1 MRLEALLG
9 ILLVPL
15 SSMAAD
21 LNMEGVNK
29 YASSSDQVSS
39 ITQFSDV
46 KPTDWAYQALS
57 NLIEHYGCVAG
68 YPNGSFRGQ
77 HSLSRWE
84 AAALLNA
91 CLDRV
96 TEITDELRRLMMEF
110 KKELTITKA
119 RVNSLEAKV
128 AELEATQFST
138 TTKLIGVVRFV
149 MGDVYRGNGY
159 ANFGQG
165 GALRSA
171 AQLYGQRAYDGSD
184 LTVQNRFI
192 NQIPSPQSQGEA
204 FIFYRASATP
214 SLSRELAFSTSWTGY
229 IPSNLITA
237 SSSSINAFA
246 EPVNTNLMQGVGSG
260 QNLILNGPARNIISQ
275 ANLTG
280 ISIFSETGFRQA
292 VQLPTTSFTLEFL
305 MPATNINQP
314 LQADQISL
322 QDRYGRSNGLF
333 STSSGSSSSEF
344 SSAKILLDRKDMQAM
359 LALANEARRA
369 KSYAF
374 LNNNGSIYYKPTGQ
388 YDPIVIASS
397 AGRNYLATN
406 YSGETVQ
413 NFSASGTG
421 LVVTPGGFVTNPTI
435 YNNVINYLIAE
446 YGSLGEQQRKFNYV
460 QKAAARLIRNLAAYT
475 TNKNYVA
482 DRNAFTFSHDAF
494 LNFDTSFTGKDQ
506 LLFRLRANN
515 TYGFAARAADP
526 AAALAYDGA
535 TVEWPNGEKADVFID
550 KLYYRFQLGKSAVA
564 ALGTRLPQDAVL
576 PSRGTF
582 YPNGALLE
590 FFASSAGVFPS
601 YAGTGAGI
609 SLGQLGG
616 SGFPL
621 NGFSLGLA
629 YLANEAD
636 AVAPDASNGMTQGL
650 MGVDTRFRITVQ
662 LAWQSS
668 NKKWLFSANYAYE
681 RGNNSMAQVGT
692 ELALTP
698 FLYASLN
705 DSHQLG
711 FTLAHQLSNSLSL
724 TAAYGSAVVNARG
737 DSSVLGVNMANA
749 GEAALMNSWM
759 LALGFKDVFVK
770 GNSAGL
776 AVGGV
781 PAVVRNGS
789 NWNVDGSTPIA
800 LETWYQFQLTDSL
813 SITPGAFF
821 ISSAV
826 NNDGIG
832 GGNVWGGVI
841 KTQFN
846 F

>member
-1 MRLEALLG
+1 
-9 ILLVPL
+9 
-15 SSMAAD
+15 
-21 LNMEGVNK
+21 
-29 YASSSDQVSS
+29 
-39 ITQFSDV
+39 
-46 KPTDWAYQALS
+46 
-57 NLIEHYGCVAG
+57 
-68 YPNGSFRGQ
+68 
-77 HSLSRWE
+77 
-84 AAALLNA
+84 
-91 CLDRV
+91 
-96 TEITDELRRLMMEF
+96 
-110 KKELTITKA
+110 
-119 RVNSLEAKV
+119 
-128 AELEATQFST
+128 
-138 TTKLIGVVRFV
+138 
-149 MGDVYRGNGY
+149 
-159 ANFGQG
+159 
-165 GALRSA
+165 
-171 AQLYGQRAYDGSD
+171 
-184 LTVQNRFI
+184 
-192 NQIPSPQSQGEA
+192 
-204 FIFYRASATP
+204 
-214 SLSRELAFSTSWTGY
+214 
-229 IPSNLITA
+229 
-237 SSSSINAFA
+237 
-246 EPVNTNLMQGVGSG
+246 
-260 QNLILNGPARNIISQ
+260 
-275 ANLTG
+275 
-280 ISIFSETGFRQA
+280 
-292 VQLPTTSFTLEFL
+292 
-305 MPATNINQP
+305 
-314 LQADQISL
+314 
-322 QDRYGRSNGLF
+322 
-333 STSSGSSSSEF
+333 
-344 SSAKILLDRKDMQAM
+344 
-359 LALANEARRA
+359 
-369 KSYAF
+369 
-374 LNNNGSIYYKPTGQ
+374 
-388 YDPIVIASS
+388 
-397 AGRNYLATN
+397 
-406 YSGETVQ
+406 
-413 NFSASGTG
+413 
-421 LVVTPGGFVTNPTI
+421 
-435 YNNVINYLIAE
+435 
-446 YGSLGEQQRKFNYV
+446 
-460 QKAAARLIRNLAAYT
+460 
-475 TNKNYVA
+475 
-482 DRNAFTFSHDAF
+482 
-494 LNFDTSFTGKDQ
+494 
-506 LLFRLRANN
+506 
-515 TYGFAARAADP
+515 
-526 AAALAYDGA
+526 
-535 TVEWPNGEKADVFID
+535 VEWPNGEKADVFID

-590 FFASSAGVFPS
+590 FFTSSAGVFPS
-601 YAGTGAGI
+601 YTGTGAGI
-609 SLGQLGG
+609 SFGQLGG

-650 MGVDTRFRITVQ
+650 MGVDTRFRIPVQ

-749 GEAALMNSWM
+749 GDAAVMNSWM